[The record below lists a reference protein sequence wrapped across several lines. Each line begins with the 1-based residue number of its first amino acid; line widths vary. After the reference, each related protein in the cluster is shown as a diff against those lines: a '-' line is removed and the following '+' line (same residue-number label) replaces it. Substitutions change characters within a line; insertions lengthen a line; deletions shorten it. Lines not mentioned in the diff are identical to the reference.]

1 MILRQALVLSL
12 ILSTI
17 AAVVGYIFAPQL
29 IQFMGSTEEATLIGG
44 TQYLRIQMIGIP
56 AVALTS
62 VVTATMRGIG
72 NSRIAMIYNIIAM
85 WSTSS
90 STTCSLAATWASP
103 PGGCR
108 RFAGHHPGPV
118 CGLRH
123 RCVYD
128 SAA

>member
-1 MILRQALVLSL
+1 
-12 ILSTI
+12 
-17 AAVVGYIFAPQL
+17 
-29 IQFMGSTEEATLIGG
+29 MGSTEEATLIGG

-72 NSRIAMIYNIIAM
+72 NSRIAMIYNIIANVVNVIFNY
-85 WSTSS
+85 
-90 STTCSLAATWASP
+90 LLI
-103 PGGCR
+103 GGNLGFPR
-108 RFAGHHPGPV
+108 LEVVGAFAGHHPGQLR
-118 CGLRH
+118 GLRH